1 MASTTECVKVLGQ
14 EDLSKYAH
22 LIDTNNGRN
31 EWKRVN
37 KFNYINGIRRYFYF
51 TNSCLLATVDE
62 VNGNLTPIVRP
73 PMMWELYMLQ
83 NLRQND
89 DFVQG
94 DATDIFDEHY
104 DFCMQESSKYSEP
117 EQYCF
122 MMGDDDGGWVEFS
135 PKLCDE
141 YDQHLGGNLYDIL
154 PIGIRN
160 EEVMECTY
168 SPAYDS
174 LKQELIDLG
183 FEFVPLI
190 LTAK

>member
-73 PMMWELYMLQ
+73 PMLWELYMLQ
-83 NLRQND
+83 NLRHD
-89 DFVQG
+89 VDPCEFY
-94 DATDIFDEHY
+94 DEH
-104 DFCMQESSKYSEP
+104 DLFCEDESCKYAEP
-117 EQYCF
+117 EQFCF
-122 MMGDDDGGWVEFS
+122 MMGSEDGGWVEFS
-135 PKLCDE
+135 PKLCDD
-141 YDQHLGGNLYDIL
+141 YDQHIGMWIDDIL
-154 PIGIRN
+154 PPGIQGQ
-160 EEVMECTY
+160 EVMESTY
-168 SPAYDS
+168 SPTYDS

-183 FEFVPLI
+183 FEYVED
-190 LTAK
+190 TGGY